1 MKEEP
6 LKDFAKEHNLT
17 PRETDLLNVVAIYGY
32 SNEEI
37 ATELKIQKKTVN
49 IHMSNLLLKTKS
61 ASSRELLSKII
72 TNLLPSPLVEG
83 EYTNTMESN
92 YGKGND
98 Y

>member
-61 ASSRELLSKII
+61 ASSKSYYQKLLLIFFPV
-72 TNLLPSPLVEG
+72 L
-83 EYTNTMESN
+83 
-92 YGKGND
+92 
-98 Y
+98 